1 MQIYKL
7 IIIKRLYLYLFEIHL
22 SLHRTFQLVSMC
34 KRQRHCRSFSC
45 VVPGTLLPSQ
55 SCIFICPG
63 AHASFTMF
71 SGPGLFLLNY
81 ADNGSPLVSR
91 PAVGAYGLLRELQ
104 TGTMTPFTICAAS
117 PALDFTR
124 TGTLLCHLLLD
135 LSPMSDCQSQSLS
148 SSVHLYEPLSIL

>member
-1 MQIYKL
+1 MFRCAKHKDISNAAEVFAVSCQGHYCPL
-7 IIIKRLYLYLFEIHL
+7 NHGFSFVQEHMPHL
-22 SLHRTFQLVSMC
+22 PCSLVLG
-34 KRQRHCRSFSC
+34 FS
-45 VVPGTLLPSQ
+45 
-55 SCIFICPG
+55 
-63 AHASFTMF
+63 
-71 SGPGLFLLNY
+71 LLNY

-117 PALDFTR
+117 QALNFTR

-148 SSVHLYEPLSIL
+148 SSVHLSKPLSIL